1 MKKKTTLM
9 MGCSRSK
16 AIVEETQNGRGS
28 NKEKKKRFSNTRM
41 PMRFSALSHID
52 ESIYQTSYSFNMHYE

>member
-1 MKKKTTLM
+1 M

-28 NKEKKKRFSNTRM
+28 NKEKKNG
-41 PMRFSALSHID
+41 SATLAC
-52 ESIYQTSYSFNMHYE
+52 Q